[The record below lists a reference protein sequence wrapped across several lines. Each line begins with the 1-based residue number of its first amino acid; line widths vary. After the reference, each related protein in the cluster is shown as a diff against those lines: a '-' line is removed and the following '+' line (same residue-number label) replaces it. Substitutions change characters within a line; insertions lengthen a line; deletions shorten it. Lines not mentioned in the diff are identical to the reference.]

1 MTNKNKEA
9 LEILLKTDRIGVN
22 FIRSNDEE
30 TNKYN
35 QDSAEALLAAV
46 KALAVVEEIKK
57 AYIDVISGCRYSDL
71 IRHDLIRHRVATQVY
86 DILCEAYGTEDDEE
100 SWLKEYQNE

>member
-1 MTNKNKEA
+1 MNNKNKEA

-22 FIRSNDEE
+22 LILGNDEE

-57 AYIDVISGCRYSDL
+57 AYIDIINNCRYT
-71 IRHDLIRHRVATQVY
+71 DLIRHRVASQVY
-86 DILCEAYGTEDDEE
+86 DILCEAYGTEDDED
-100 SWLKEYQNE
+100 SWLKEYRND